1 MKFSFLSLLAAG
13 LLLGATSCNSKP
25 DAVQEAQQTNEAK
38 IDSTALGNSG
48 QDAAVKDDKEYDSEF
63 MTKAASGG
71 ILEVQLGKE
80 VAQRASS
87 LEVKQAAQMMV
98 TDHTK
103 ANNELK
109 ALAAKANIML
119 PPTLGDDQ
127 KKVFDDVL
135 AKKDADLDKEYV
147 KEMVKDH
154 QEDIQ
159 EFTEASAKAGN
170 PEIKSLAAKT
180 VPVLRMHLAMFEK
193 LQAAMDAKK

>member
-1 MKFSFLSLLAAG
+1 MKFSCLSLLAAS
-13 LLLGATSCNSKP
+13 LLLGASSCGSKP

-38 IDSTALGNSG
+38 IDSTSLGSAG
-48 QDAAVKDDKEYDSEF
+48 QDAAIKDDKEYDSEF

-80 VAQRASS
+80 VAQRATSP
-87 LEVKQAAQMMV
+87 EAKQAAQMMV

-109 ALAAKANIML
+109 ALAAKKDITL
-119 PPTLGDDQ
+119 PASLGDDQ

-135 AKKDADLDKEYV
+135 AKKGADLDKEYV

-159 EFTEASAKAGN
+159 EFTDASAKAGD
-170 PEIKSLAAKT
+170 PEIKALATKT
-180 VPVLRMHLAMFEK
+180 VPVLKMHLAMFEK
-193 LQAAMDAKK
+193 LQKALDAKK

>member
-1 MKFSFLSLLAAG
+1 MKSLCLSLLAAC
-13 LLLGATSCNSKP
+13 LLLSTASCGSKP

-38 IDSTALGNSG
+38 IDSTALGNTG
-48 QDAAVKDDKEYDSEF
+48 QDAAIKDDKEFDSEF

-80 VAQRASS
+80 VAQRTTSPEA
-87 LEVKQAAQMMV
+87 KQAAQMMV

-103 ANNELK
+103 ANDELK
-109 ALAAKANIML
+109 ALAAKKNITI

-135 AKKDADLDKEYV
+135 AKKGADLDKEYV

-159 EFTEASAKAGN
+159 EFTEASEKAGD
-170 PEIKSLAAKT
+170 PEIKALATKT
-180 VPVLRMHLAMFEK
+180 LPVLKMHLAMFEK
-193 LQAAMDAKK
+193 LQAAMEAKK

>member
-1 MKFSFLSLLAAG
+1 MKSSYFSLLAAG
-13 LLLGATSCNSKP
+13 LLLGTASCNSKP

-48 QDAAVKDDKEYDSEF
+48 QDAAIKGDKEYDSEF

-80 VAQRASS
+80 VAQRATTP
-87 LEVKQAAQMMV
+87 EARQAAQMMV
-98 TDHTK
+98 TDHTR
-103 ANNELK
+103 ANDELK
-109 ALAAKANIML
+109 ALAAKKGLTL

-127 KKVFDDVL
+127 KKIFDEVL
-135 AKKDADLDKEYV
+135 AKQGFDLDKKCV

-159 EFTEASAKAGN
+159 EFTDASTKAGD
-170 PEIKSLAAKT
+170 PEIKALATKT
-180 VPVLRMHLAMFEK
+180 VPVLKAHLAMFEK
-193 LQAAMDAKK
+193 LQATMDAKK

>member
-1 MKFSFLSLLAAG
+1 MKSLCLSLLATA
-13 LLLGATSCNSKP
+13 LVLGATGCGSKP

-38 IDSTALGNSG
+38 IDSTSLGNSG
-48 QDAAVKDDKEYDSEF
+48 QDAAIKDDKTYDSEF

-80 VAQRASS
+80 VTQRATSP
-87 LEVKQAAQMMV
+87 EAKQAARMMV

-103 ANNELK
+103 ANDELK
-109 ALAAKANIML
+109 ALAVKKNITL

-135 AKKDADLDKEYV
+135 AKKGTDLDKEYV

-154 QEDIQ
+154 QEDIKA
-159 EFTEASAKAGN
+159 FTEASEKAGD
-170 PEIKSLAAKT
+170 PEIKALAAKT
-180 VPVLRMHLAMFEK
+180 VPVLKMHLAMFEK
-193 LQAAMDAKK
+193 LQTAMDAKK

>member
-1 MKFSFLSLLAAG
+1 
-13 LLLGATSCNSKP
+13 
-25 DAVQEAQQTNEAK
+25 
-38 IDSTALGNSG
+38 
-48 QDAAVKDDKEYDSEF
+48 

-80 VAQRASS
+80 VAQRATSP
-87 LEVKQAAQMMV
+87 EVKQAAQMMV

-109 ALAAKANIML
+109 ALAAKKNITL

-135 AKKDADLDKEYV
+135 AKKGVELDQEYV

-154 QEDIQ
+154 QEDIK
-159 EFTEASAKAGN
+159 EFTEASQKAGD
-170 PEIKSLAAKT
+170 PEIKALATKT
-180 VPVLRMHLAMFEK
+180 VPVLKMHLAMFEK
-193 LQAAMDAKK
+193 LQTAMDAKK